1 MRTFIA
7 CAGPTSGET
16 MNAHGQDARHPHRT
30 RDLGKEADFML
41 SFQRTFQ
48 TIGAQLRGLTPTAKL
63 LIGSLMIILVMSLF
77 LVSLYAGNTDMVPLG
92 LRPDV
97 GNDVKAQV
105 VGYLQAH
112 DIPFEDHGGDVRVPA
127 DRTIGILA
135 QLSERQLIDGDEI
148 SFETLVADESPFRT
162 RDQTRQRYLIAKMNV
177 LGGMIG
183 QMTGIDRAKVVIDQP
198 EGAQGIGRSNIASSA
213 SVSVQTRG
221 GELSQQQVDA
231 IAHLVARSHA
241 GLRPDNVAIIDA
253 RTGRSLSARSPDALT
268 ASRYLEVKQA
278 AETHV
283 KSALSA
289 ALDYIPGVL
298 IAVNAQVDTK
308 EVVQQTSTFDEP
320 KVGVTSE
327 SSRTLTSANTPP
339 AAEAAVRPNTGMNI
353 AASRGGTQ
361 MSDERSDT
369 ATVPAFGKRDSQIRD
384 HKGYPLQINA
394 TVGVPHSYFVRLQ
407 QQMKP
412 AVAGDADA
420 ATTAPADPAEFNA
433 FVQQETDK
441 IRAYLAPLVDTQA
454 SEGAVAGTVVVNMIP
469 DFAMP
474 VGEAAEITNASNSLL
489 AGGMNGDLVKTISLG
504 GLALVSLAMM
514 FMMVRR
520 ASTRPELPT
529 AAELV
534 GIPPALAAADTDLVG
549 EADEASPALEGV
561 ELTDDAMRRQQMLEQ
576 ITSMIQNTPEDAAGL
591 LRKWIKSEA

>member
-1 MRTFIA
+1 MRTLVV
-7 CAGPTSGET
+7 CAGSPTGEA

-30 RDLGKEADFML
+30 RDLGKEAGFML

-77 LVSLYAGNTDMVPLG
+77 LVSLYAGNTEMVPLG

-97 GNDVKAQV
+97 GNDVKTQV

-198 EGAQGIGRSNIASSA
+198 EGAQGIGRSNIAASA

-298 IAVNAQVDTK
+298 IVD
-308 EVVQQTSTFDEP
+308 
-320 KVGVTSE
+320 
-327 SSRTLTSANTPP
+327 
-339 AAEAAVRPNTGMNI
+339 I
-353 AASRGGTQ
+353 
-361 MSDERSDT
+361 
-369 ATVPAFGKRDSQIRD
+369 
-384 HKGYPLQINA
+384 
-394 TVGVPHSYFVRLQ
+394 
-407 QQMKP
+407 
-412 AVAGDADA
+412 
-420 ATTAPADPAEFNA
+420 
-433 FVQQETDK
+433 
-441 IRAYLAPLVDTQA
+441 
-454 SEGAVAGTVVVNMIP
+454 
-469 DFAMP
+469 
-474 VGEAAEITNASNSLL
+474 
-489 AGGMNGDLVKTISLG
+489 
-504 GLALVSLAMM
+504 
-514 FMMVRR
+514 
-520 ASTRPELPT
+520 
-529 AAELV
+529 
-534 GIPPALAAADTDLVG
+534 
-549 EADEASPALEGV
+549 
-561 ELTDDAMRRQQMLEQ
+561 
-576 ITSMIQNTPEDAAGL
+576 
-591 LRKWIKSEA
+591 